1 MDNARIAELHNGY
14 WLGVAV
20 VVQPTVPILWSG
32 INASHAQVD
41 DQNHD
46 KTSSRRNNNN
56 NNDDDDDDDD
66 DVDTTS
72 SHRNDYE
79 RHVYNIR
86 RLKHKHKHKHNH
98 NHNHNHQH
106 NQHNHVNDIDVRD

>member
-32 INASHAQVD
+32 INTNHAQVD

-56 NNDDDDDDDD
+56 NNDDDDDD

-86 RLKHKHKHKHNH
+86 RLKHRYPYHYHHH
-98 NHNHNHQH
+98 HRELQRRTRPSQTVQH
-106 NQHNHVNDIDVRD
+106 I